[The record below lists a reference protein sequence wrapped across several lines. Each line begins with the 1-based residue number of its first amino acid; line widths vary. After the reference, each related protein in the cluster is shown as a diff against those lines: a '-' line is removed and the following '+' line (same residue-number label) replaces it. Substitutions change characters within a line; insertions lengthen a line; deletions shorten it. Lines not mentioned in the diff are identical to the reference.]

1 MEKQVCGARTR
12 KGTSCQKAGI
22 GKNGRCR
29 HHGGLSTGPRDKAK
43 HSASLRGNKNALK
56 TGEYETISYSSLSE
70 HEKDLYELIPED
82 PVIRLSGKIKMLE
95 IRANRFMERQALVT
109 DDDELIK
116 LDAALTRIDARASEY
131 ERLLEQLKSKT
142 PEEEDGSLDQLCGI
156 LNGIREIRQKR
167 INGS

>member
-12 KGTSCQKAGI
+12 KGTPCQKAGI
-22 GKNGRCR
+22 SKNGRCR
-29 HHGGLSTGPRDKAK
+29 HHGGLSTGPKDRAK

-142 PEEEDGSLDQLCGI
+142 SEEEDGSLDQLCTI

-167 INGS
+167 MAGS